1 MQVPSSAGQPPAL
14 LDGLSQ
20 LFGPCLQEAPSFT
33 VLSCSGTAYP
43 SSAEEEEKGLEA
55 AEEGCAS
62 SLISL
67 LSGLHH
73 LLATQAASNSRV
85 QLYVWDADTRQ
96 SLASLV
102 LRAAQQAEQQ
112 QGQQAGPSACERLA
126 CWLLDSPAIYQLQH
140 PPMPA
145 ADAQFR
151 SAAELGRMTAPQIE
165 AEGGLAPG
173 TATTR
178 GKKTEALGM
187 AREQARVSNTR
198 LMRGAPVV
206 CELLPACR
214 ALLHLPHPG
223 FSTAADV
230 AAWAAWAGGDVMEAG
245 ELEAAW
251 MGGGRVEQLL
261 RGRLLAILAVKD
273 RLREVS
279 EQQAGIRVEGTA
291 SFRLTVVVFCRH
303 TGGGPL
309 APVQRLAATAG
320 PASLPAA
327 PPRAAATP
335 RLHEAG

>member
-67 LSGLHH
+67 LSSLHH
-73 LLATQAASNSRV
+73 LLATQAASSRV

-112 QGQQAGPSACERLA
+112 GQQTGPSACERLA
-126 CWLLDSPAIYQLQH
+126 YWLLDSCALYQLQH

-251 MGGGRVEQLL
+251 MGGGRAEQLL

-279 EQQAGIRVEGTA
+279 EQQAGSRVEGTLRA
-291 SFRLTVVVFCRH
+291 FALVTVVVFCRH
-303 TGGGPL
+303 AGGGPL
-309 APVQRLAATAG
+309 ALVQRLAATAG

-327 PPRAAATP
+327 PPRAAAAP